1 MPITVVKTSVSREAN
16 FEVVGDRVS
25 PVENI

>member
-1 MPITVVKTSVSREAN
+1 MPITVVKTSVSRKAN
-16 FEVVGDRVS
+16 YEVVGDRVS

>member
-1 MPITVVKTSVSREAN
+1 MPITVVKTSVSREPN
-16 FEVVGDRVS
+16 FEVVGGRVS